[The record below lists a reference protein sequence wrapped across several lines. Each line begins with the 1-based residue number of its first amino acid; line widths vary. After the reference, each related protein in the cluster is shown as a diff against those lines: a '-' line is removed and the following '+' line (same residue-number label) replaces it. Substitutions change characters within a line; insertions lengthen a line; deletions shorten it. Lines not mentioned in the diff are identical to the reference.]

1 MAIRENLVS
10 SATSF
15 LKDPKVQKAPLA
27 KRVAF
32 LESKGLTQEEIE
44 EALSRANGNP
54 SNSNSNSNSMAVA
67 GGPVQYPPNPY
78 MQIVQP
84 PPKYL
89 GWKDYF
95 IGAAIIGGVSFTAYK
110 ALKKYLP
117 ALLQISST
125 KELQENNKELTKQI
139 KVASEALTSSK
150 VETQAAIK
158 LMDEQG
164 DKIKNF
170 MDILTKSLNGLKEAD
185 EKRDEEIRTIKNDL
199 ENVKT
204 LIPKMIEK
212 SKETNDLVLQ
222 DLQNEIKSL
231 KSLIV
236 NRMSINNQS
245 SGSTSSLNEE
255 VKPHEV
261 KKTNEVDSSMTQRF
275 SFLSQKPAIPAWQ
288 MQGSSSS
295 NTEENEKTDE

>member
-1 MAIRENLVS
+1 MALRENLVS

-32 LESKGLTQEEIE
+32 LESKGLTQEEIK
-44 EALSRANGNP
+44 EALSRADGNAPQSTAVVANGTVSP
-54 SNSNSNSNSMAVA
+54 QL
-67 GGPVQYPPNPY
+67 PQNPY

-95 IGAAIIGGVSFTAYK
+95 IGTAIIGGVSYALYK

-117 ALLQISST
+117 DLLQIPST
-125 KELQENNKELTKQI
+125 KDLQENNEQLTKQLE
-139 KVASEALTSSK
+139 VASEALNSSK
-150 VETQAAIK
+150 VETKAAIT

-164 DKIKNF
+164 EKIKTF
-170 MDILTKSLNGLKEAD
+170 MDTLTKSLNNLKEAD
-185 EKRDEEIRTIKNDL
+185 EKRDEEICTIKNDL

-212 SKETNDLVLQ
+212 SKETNDSVLS

-236 NRMSINNQS
+236 NRMSINNQPNS
-245 SGSTSSLNEE
+245 STSEIKTNDIK
-255 VKPHEV
+255 KP
-261 KKTNEVDSSMTQRF
+261 NEVDSSMTSRF
-275 SFLSQKPAIPAWQ
+275 SFLSQKPSIPAWQ
-288 MQGSSSS
+288 IQSSSS
-295 NTEENEKTDE
+295 TNEEKEEDNE

>member
-1 MAIRENLVS
+1 RENLVS

-32 LESKGLTQEEIE
+32 LESKGLTQEEIK
-44 EALSRANGNP
+44 EALSRADGNASQ
-54 SNSNSNSNSMAVA
+54 SNAVVATAA
-67 GGPVQYPPNPY
+67 GSVGPQLPPNPY

-95 IGAAIIGGVSFTAYK
+95 IGTAIIGGVSYALYK

-117 ALLQISST
+117 DLLQIPST
-125 KELQENNKELTKQI
+125 KDLQDNNEQLTKQLN
-139 KVASEALTSSK
+139 VASEALNSTK
-150 VETQAAIK
+150 IETQAAIK

-164 DKIKNF
+164 EKIKTF
-170 MDILTKSLNGLKEAD
+170 MDTLTKSLNGLKEAD

-212 SKETNDLVLQ
+212 SKETNDSVLQ

-236 NRMSINNQS
+236 NR
-245 SGSTSSLNEE
+245 
-255 VKPHEV
+255 
-261 KKTNEVDSSMTQRF
+261 
-275 SFLSQKPAIPAWQ
+275 
-288 MQGSSSS
+288 
-295 NTEENEKTDE
+295 

>member
-44 EALSRANGNP
+44 EALSRANGNAP
-54 SNSNSNSNSMAVA
+54 KSQSTAVVA
-67 GGPVQYPPNPY
+67 GGAAPQLPPNPY

-95 IGAAIIGGVSFTAYK
+95 IGTAIIGGVSYALYR

-117 ALLQISST
+117 DLLQIPST
-125 KELQENNKELTKQI
+125 KDLQENNEELSKQLEI
-139 KVASEALTSSK
+139 ASEALNSSK
-150 VETQAAIK
+150 VETQTAIK